1 METADYDRPKN
12 DCCKGAIITTI
23 YLYNL
28 ERKKGSLVRICPFY
42 PQPKHKHITH
52 LDVSAFWFF
61 QDFRD
66 ERVSDASKKGPY
78 FL

>member
-1 METADYDRPKN
+1 MIGLEMIVTKVLVLLLH
-12 DCCKGAIITTI
+12 I

-28 ERKKGSLVRICPFY
+28 ESKGSLVRVCPFY

-66 ERVSDASKKGPY
+66 ERESK
-78 FL
+78 

>member
-1 METADYDRPKN
+1 METGDYDRPRN
-12 DCCKGAIITTI
+12 DCYKGASITI

-28 ERKKGSLVRICPFY
+28 ESKGSLVRVCPFY

-66 ERVSDASKKGPY
+66 ERERVSDASKKGPY